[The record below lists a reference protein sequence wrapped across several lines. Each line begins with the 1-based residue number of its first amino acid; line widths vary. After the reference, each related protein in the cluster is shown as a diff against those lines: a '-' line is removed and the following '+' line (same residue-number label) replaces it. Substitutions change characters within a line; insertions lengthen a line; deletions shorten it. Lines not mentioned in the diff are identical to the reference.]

1 MCASWARTPS
11 ETPRAVASPMGSAAT
26 PSNGLAAATEMR
38 MNYAHALY
46 NDDDPTLDDIREA
59 VGTLEEIER
68 TARRVLGGAHPLT
81 GSIERHRRKARA
93 TLLRR
98 ACDETSPGRK

>member
-81 GSIERHRRKARA
+81 EGIGDFLRHARKELRAREA
-93 TLLRR
+93 
-98 ACDETSPGRK
+98 G